1 VGRTYE
7 CDDKRQEQATF
18 TFLQFIRDIR
28 ALTRNTASRDVEA
41 ILNKLKAR
49 EYYQDEEEASPDN
62 NPVENLAQLVKAA
75 DRFETLNDFLYYA
88 RKAGHASRRKNGIA
102 LGTAKGLEFNTVF
115 VVGAQEGMIPHERA
129 TNLDEEARVF
139 FVAVSRA
146 ARNLF
151 VSYVGRPSRFLQGA
165 ENVKQQ

>member
-1 VGRTYE
+1 M
-7 CDDKRQEQATF
+7 
-18 TFLQFIRDIR
+18 
-28 ALTRNTASRDVEA
+28 
-41 ILNKLKAR
+41 NKLKAR
-49 EYYQDEEEASPDN
+49 EYYQDEEESGPDN
-62 NPVENLAQLVKAA
+62 NPVENLSQLVTVAG
-75 DRFETLNDFLYYA
+75 RYSTLQDFLNYA

-102 LGTAKGLEFNTVF
+102 LGTIHSAKGLEFNTVF

-151 VSYVGRPSRFLQGA
+151 VSYVGQPSRFLEGKHV
-165 ENVKQQ
+165 EQQ